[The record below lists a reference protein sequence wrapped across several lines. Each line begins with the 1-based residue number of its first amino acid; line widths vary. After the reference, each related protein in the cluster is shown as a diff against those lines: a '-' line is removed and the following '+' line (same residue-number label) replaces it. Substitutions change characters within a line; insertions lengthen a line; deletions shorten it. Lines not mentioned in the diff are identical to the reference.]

1 MAKIPREVKRAYR
14 YLDVNYNASIEEVKT
29 RARILTKVYR
39 VKNIKSGKIK
49 INKIKKINES
59 AQIIQRFI
67 KTSGVPEIQR
77 PKLDTSMESVFNGLY
92 LLVLISIATVVS
104 YIALL

>member
-39 VKNIKSGKIK
+39 VKNIKSGKMK
-49 INKIKKINES
+49 INKIKKINLKRRSYYENT
-59 AQIIQRFI
+59 IYRNR
-67 KTSGVPEIQR
+67 KYR
-77 PKLDTSMESVFNGLY
+77 LY
-92 LLVLISIATVVS
+92 F
-104 YIALL
+104 